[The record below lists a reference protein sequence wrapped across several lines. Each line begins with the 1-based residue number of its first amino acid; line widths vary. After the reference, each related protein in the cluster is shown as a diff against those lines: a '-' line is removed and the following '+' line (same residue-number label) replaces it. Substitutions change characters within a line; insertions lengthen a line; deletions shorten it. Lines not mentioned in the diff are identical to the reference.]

1 MCVHVHKLA
10 SMHAWTHVY
19 HIIERKKA
27 KLHCQLITKIL
38 FSSSGVLFKVE
49 KYSENWACLVLLT
62 LGLLTL
68 STVSWAQNHWR
79 RLQRTASFPPRQGAA
94 LVSGITVWT
103 VVGSQ
108 SLQGASALG
117 DLFHCLSRLP
127 HWISVWRVG
136 AGAQRCIPP
145 SEAPPSTQ
153 GTWSAHREK
162 TGPST
167 ILLACRRKHV

>member
-10 SMHAWTHVY
+10 SMHAWTHVC

-49 KYSENWACLVLLT
+49 KYSENRAWLVLLT

-68 STVSWAQNHWR
+68 STVYWAQSHWR

-108 SLQGASALG
+108 SLQEASALG
-117 DLFHCLSRLP
+117 ELFHCLSRLP
-127 HWISVWRVG
+127 HWICVEGRGWSTAMHPTLPALR
-136 AGAQRCIPP
+136 
-145 SEAPPSTQ
+145 APDQPTE
-153 GTWSAHREK
+153 RK
-162 TGPST
+162 
-167 ILLACRRKHV
+167 RRPFNYPTCM